1 MTTFPWLT
9 TIVLLP
15 ISAGLLIPL
24 FPQRGNHFTRWYT
37 LGICLLDLILM
48 TYVFGSYYNIYDLS
62 IQLKEDYSWIEAID
76 FHWRLGLDGIS
87 IGLFLLTGF
96 ITSLATLAAWPI
108 TRNPKL
114 FYFLMLAMYSGQ
126 LGLFASQ
133 DLLLFFVM
141 WELELIPVY
150 LLLSLWG
157 GKRRLYAA
165 TKFILYTAAGS
176 IFLLAGALTASLWS
190 SNTPVLDM
198 VTLSQKNYPLA
209 VEILIYLGFLI
220 AYAVKLPALPLH
232 TWLPDT
238 HGEAH
243 YSTCMLLAGIL
254 LKMGGYGFI
263 RINMELFPHA
273 HMIFCP
279 WLVNLGAVQIVY
291 AALVSFGQK
300 NLKRRIAY
308 SSVSHMGFVLIGVG
322 AISDLALSGAMLQ
335 MISHGLIGAGLFFLA
350 GTSYD
355 RTRTILLTEM
365 GGWAV
370 SMPKMFSMFSICAM
384 ASLALP
390 GMSGFVSELMVF
402 FGLISTNAYSPLF
415 RAIITI
421 VEAFGIILTPIYLLS
436 MIRQIFYGSKTAIQ
450 HKFNQDASPREVFVI
465 TALLLPIIGIG
476 VYPNFVL
483 PLWNT
488 KTEAITK
495 NIELETVYTK
505 IYYHT

>member
-1 MTTFPWLT
+1 MHTFPWLT

-15 ISAGLLIPL
+15 VSAGLLIPL
-24 FPQRGNHFTRWYT
+24 LPQRGNHIVRWYA
-37 LGICLLDLILM
+37 LGICLLDLVLM
-48 TYVFGSYYNIYDLS
+48 TYVFGSYYHIYDLS
-62 IQLKEDYSWIEAID
+62 IQLKDDFSWINIID
-76 FHWRLGLDGIS
+76 FHWRLGVDGLS
-87 IGLFLLTGF
+87 ITLFLLTGF
-96 ITSLATLAAWPI
+96 ITSLATLAAWPV

-157 GKRRLYAA
+157 GKKRLYAA
-165 TKFILYTAAGS
+165 TKFILYTAGGS
-176 IFLLAGALTASLWS
+176 IFLLVSAMTASLW
-190 SNTPVLDM
+190 NTTVPVLDL
-198 VTLSQKNYPLA
+198 VVLSQKTYPLSI
-209 VEILIYLGFLI
+209 EILIYLGFLI

-254 LKMGGYGFI
+254 LKMGGYGLI
-263 RINMELFPHA
+263 RINIEIFTHA
-273 HMIFCP
+273 HLLFAP
-279 WLVNLGAVQIVY
+279 FLVVLGAVQIVY
-291 AALVSFGQK
+291 AALVALGQT

-308 SSVSHMGFVLIGVG
+308 SSISHMGFVLIGVG
-322 AISDLALSGAMLQ
+322 SLSELGLSGAMLQ

-355 RTRTILLTEM
+355 RTRTPILAEM
-365 GGWAV
+365 GGWGS
-370 SMPKMFSMFSICAM
+370 SMPKIFSMFTIYAM

-390 GMSGFVSELMVF
+390 GLSGFVSELMIFFGIVTDKNYPVF
-402 FGLISTNAYSPLF
+402 FRIF
-415 RAIITI
+415 ITI
-421 VEAFGIILTPIYLLS
+421 LESLGIILTPIYLLS
-436 MIRQIFYGSKTAIQ
+436 MIRQIFYGLKNLQPNIKTE
-450 HKFNQDASPREVFVI
+450 DASPREVFVI
-465 TALLLPIIGIG
+465 VSLLLPIIGIG
-476 VYPNFVL
+476 LYPNLVV
-483 PLWNT
+483 PLWSL

-495 NIELETVYTK
+495 EVQIETTYPI
-505 IYYHT
+505 IYYQN